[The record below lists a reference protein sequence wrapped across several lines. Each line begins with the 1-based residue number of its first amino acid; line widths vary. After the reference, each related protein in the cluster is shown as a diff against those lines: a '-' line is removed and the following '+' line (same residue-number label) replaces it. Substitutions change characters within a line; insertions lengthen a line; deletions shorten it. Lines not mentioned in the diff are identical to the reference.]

1 MKLIKEVAQ
10 EVKFLSE
17 DKQGGGKNIY
27 IEGVFAQANTKN
39 KNNRSYGKSIMERE
53 VEKYRELIEAKRSLG
68 ELGHPDNP
76 SINLHQVS
84 HLIMKL
90 EMYGN
95 DVIGKAKIL
104 GTPMGIIAKNLI
116 ENEVQ
121 LGVSTRGLGSLKMN
135 SEGVNE
141 VQDDFHLAT
150 VDIVADPSAPDA
162 FVQGI
167 MESADWILDNGIWKA
182 VHVENAQKQIRRA
195 SGKNLEETK
204 LKIFEQFLSHLSR

>member
-10 EVKFLSE
+10 ELNYLVE
-17 DKQGGGKNIY
+17 DKQGGGKNVF
-27 IEGVFAQANTKN
+27 IEGIFAQADKQNKN
-39 KNNRSYGKSIMERE
+39 KRIYGKSIMERE
-53 VEKYRELIEAKRSLG
+53 VNKYRELIEQKRSLG

-84 HLIMKL
+84 HLITSLRM
-90 EMYGN
+90 EGN

-104 GTPMGIIAKNLI
+104 ETPMGIIAKNLI
-116 ENEVQ
+116 ENGVQ

-167 MESADWILDNGIWKA
+167 MESAEWILDNGVWKA
-182 VHVENAQKQIRRA
+182 VHVEAAQKQIRKA
-195 SGKNLEETK
+195 SSKNLEEEK

>member
-10 EVKFLSE
+10 ELNYLVE
-17 DKQGGGKNIY
+17 DKQGGGKNVF
-27 IEGVFAQANTKN
+27 IEGIFAQSDKKN
-39 KNNRSYGKSIMERE
+39 KNNRTYGKSIMERE
-53 VEKYRELIEAKRSLG
+53 VNKYRELIEQKRSLG

-84 HLIMKL
+84 HLITSLHM
-90 EMYGN
+90 EGN
-95 DVIGKAKIL
+95 NVIGRAKIL
-104 GTPMGIIAKNLI
+104 ETPMGIIAKNLI
-116 ENEVQ
+116 ENGVQ

-167 MESADWILDNGIWKA
+167 MESAEWILENGVWKA
-182 VHVENAQKQIRRA
+182 VHIEAAQKQIRKA
-195 SGKNLEETK
+195 SSKNLEEEK
-204 LKIFEQFLSHLSR
+204 LKIFEHFLSHLSR